1 MMNILYEENN
11 KRAVALDGNLEVGQ
25 CTYTEGDG
33 FWIVD
38 HTYVA
43 ESHRGQGLAQKLFKE
58 LIDQARAKEIKIMPL
73 CSFAVKEFERNP
85 SYADLLKK

>member
-1 MMNILYEENN
+1 MINILYEEKN
-11 KRAVALDGNLEVGQ
+11 KRAVAFDGALEVGQ
-25 CTYTEGDG
+25 CTYNEGEG

-38 HTYVA
+38 HTFVA
-43 ESHRGQGLAQKLFKE
+43 ESHRGQGLAQKLFKV
-58 LIDQARAKEIKIMPL
+58 LIDQAREKNIKILPL

>member
-1 MMNILYEENN
+1 MINISYEENN
-11 KRAVALDGNLEVGQ
+11 KRAVAYDGDLQVGE
-25 CTYTEGDG
+25 CTYKEGDG

-38 HTYVA
+38 HTFVA

-58 LIDQARAKEIKIMPL
+58 LIDQARAREIKILPL

>member
-1 MMNILYEENN
+1 MINILYEEIN
-11 KRAVALDGNLEVGQ
+11 KRAVALDGDLEVGQ
-25 CTYTEGDG
+25 CAYNEGDG

-38 HTYVA
+38 HTYVK
-43 ESHRGQGLAQKLFKE
+43 ESHRGQQIAQRLFKE
-58 LIDQARAKEIKIMPL
+58 LIDQARNKNIKIMPL